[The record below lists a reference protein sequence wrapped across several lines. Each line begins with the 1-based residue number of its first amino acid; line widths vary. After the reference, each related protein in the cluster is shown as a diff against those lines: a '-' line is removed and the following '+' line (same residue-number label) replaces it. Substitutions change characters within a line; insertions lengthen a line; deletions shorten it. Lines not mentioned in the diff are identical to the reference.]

1 MNTHTSNAST
11 LTAAAVQS
19 DATWQAVQHVLS
31 SPSFV
36 KAPRMRAMLSFLM
49 TRKLSGMEASISEY
63 AIGIEVFHRD
73 ARDYDTS
80 FDPVVRVQMGRL
92 RGRLAQ
98 YYATAANVSGL
109 QIVIPLG
116 TYVPVLT
123 SAASARPI
131 SIKSVALTPLGSPT
145 PESGTRNFISGLEEE
160 LALRLFQRF
169 GSESDASA
177 EQYRMEVR
185 VRTEP
190 RYARATIRLIDAN
203 TGQIAW
209 IQQCDRHGELGIALQ
224 EKLAL
229 AICTDLQNYMLGEDV
244 SGVPMRPDWSQ
255 HRAA

>member
-31 SPSFV
+31 SPIFV

-92 RGRLAQ
+92 RCRLAQ
-98 YYATAANVSGL
+98 YYATAANVNDL
-109 QIVIPLG
+109 QIVIPMG

-123 SAASARPI
+123 SVASARPI
-131 SIKSVALTPLGSPT
+131 CIKSVALLPLDRPS
-145 PESGTRNFISGLEEE
+145 PESGTQNFISGLEEE
-160 LALRLFQRF
+160 LALHLFQRF
-169 GSESDASA
+169 GSESGASA
-177 EQYRMEVR
+177 EQYRIEVR

-190 RYARATIRLIDAN
+190 RYVRATIRLLDAN
-203 TGQIAW
+203 TGQIAC
-209 IQQCDRHGELGIALQ
+209 IRQCDRHGDLGIALQ

-229 AICTDLQNYMLGEDV
+229 AICTDLQNYILGDDV
-244 SGVPMRPDWSQ
+244 TLRGCG
-255 HRAA
+255 A

>member
-1 MNTHTSNAST
+1 MNTSTSNAST
-11 LTAAAVQS
+11 LAAAAVQN

-31 SPSFV
+31 SPIFV

-49 TRKLSGMEASISEY
+49 MRKLSGMEASISEY

-98 YYATAANVSGL
+98 YYASAGNMSSV
-109 QIVIPLG
+109 QIVIPPG

-123 SAASARPI
+123 SAAGARPI
-131 SIKSVALTPLGSPT
+131 CIKSVALMPLGSPS

-169 GSESDASA
+169 GAETGAVP

-190 RYARATIRLIDAN
+190 RHARATIRLIDAN

-209 IQQCDRHGELGIALQ
+209 IQQCDRHGDLGIALQ

-229 AICTDLQNYMLGEDV
+229 AICADLQNYILGDDV
-244 SGVPMRPDWSQ
+244 ALRGCG
-255 HRAA
+255 A